1 MAMPTA
7 PGPSGLGPAG
17 TDSTAAG
24 DLPSE
29 PVDFPFGPPVT
40 IELDPAF
47 AALSERQPVVRIRL
61 PFGGAGWLVL
71 RYADNLALLGD
82 RRFSRA
88 EAVGEDVPRTVVI
101 PPGGSSLT
109 LLDPPEH
116 GRLRG
121 YAVRALGSRRVLEL
135 GPRIAEIADE
145 LVADLIRGGPP
156 ADLVSGF
163 ALALPMRV
171 ICELLGVPYADRERF
186 STAAGI
192 FLSSTAYSR
201 EEVQRAVDEM
211 SDYLWDL
218 VERRR
223 AQPGEDDLIGVLVQ
237 AQEDGDRLDDDE
249 VLTLCAT
256 LLAAGF
262 ENVANAIG
270 SCSYLLMARPEL
282 ATELRQAP
290 EVIPAAVE
298 EFLRLVP
305 VTVGVTHAR
314 IATEDLVIA
323 GTAIRRGEA
332 VFASLPSAN
341 RDPAVFAEPDEVR
354 LDRAGSRHLAFGHGA
369 HHCIGAALA
378 RSELTIALR
387 TLLTALPDLRLD
399 PDQPVVWRS
408 GLTVRGPAV
417 LPVCW

>member
-1 MAMPTA
+1 MPTA
-7 PGPSGLGPAG
+7 SGLGGP
-17 TDSTAAG
+17 G
-24 DLPSE
+24 DQ
-29 PVDFPFGPPVT
+29 PVDFPFGPPRT

-47 AALSERQPVVRIRL
+47 AALRERQPVVRIRL
-61 PFGGAGWLVL
+61 PYGGEGWLVL
-71 RYADNLALLGD
+71 RYADNLALLAD

-88 EAVGEDVPRTVVI
+88 RAVGEDVPRTVVM

-135 GPRIAEIADE
+135 GPRIAEIAGE
-145 LVADLIRGGPP
+145 LLDALIHRGPP
-156 ADLVSGF
+156 ADLVAEF
-163 ALALPMRV
+163 TLALPMRV

-192 FLSSTAYSR
+192 FLSSTAYRR
-201 EEVQRAVDEM
+201 EEVEQAVEEL

-218 VERRR
+218 VEQRR
-223 AQPGEDDLIGVLVQ
+223 AHPGEEDFIGVLVQ

-249 VLTLCAT
+249 VLTLLAT

-270 SCSYLLMARPEL
+270 SYAYLLMARPDL
-282 ATELRQAP
+282 ATELRRHP
-290 EVIPAAVE
+290 DRIPAAVE

-314 IATEDLVIA
+314 IATEDLVVA
-323 GTAIRRGEA
+323 GTAVRRGDA

-354 LDRAGSRHLAFGHGA
+354 LDRTGTRHLAFGHGP

-378 RSELTIALR
+378 RSELTVALR
-387 TLLTALPDLRLD
+387 SLLTALPGLRLD
-399 PDQPVVWRS
+399 EDRPVVWRS
-408 GLTVRGPAV
+408 GLTVRGPAE
-417 LPVCW
+417 LPVRW

>member
-1 MAMPTA
+1 MAMPAA
-7 PGPSGLGPAG
+7 PAPFEFEPAL
-17 TDSTAAG
+17 A
-24 DLPSE
+24 E

-47 AALSERQPVVRIRL
+47 AALRERQPVVRIRL
-61 PFGGAGWLVL
+61 PFGGEGWMVL

-88 EAVGEDVPRTVVI
+88 EAVGEDVPRTTVI
-101 PPGGSSLT
+101 PPGGSALT

-116 GRLRG
+116 GRLRS

-145 LVADLIRGGPP
+145 LITDLMRSGPP

-186 STAAGI
+186 SAAAGV
-192 FLSSTAYSR
+192 FLSSTAHSR
-201 EEVQRAVDEM
+201 EEVERAVEDM
-211 SDYLWDL
+211 SDYVWELIEQRRGQSGEEDL
-218 VERRR
+218 
-223 AQPGEDDLIGVLVQ
+223 LGVLVQ

-249 VLTLCAT
+249 LLTLCAT
-256 LLAAGF
+256 LLSAGY

-270 SCSYLLMARPEL
+270 SHTYLLLSRPDL
-282 ATELRQAP
+282 ATKLRQTP
-290 EVIPAAVE
+290 DLIPDAIE
-298 EFLRLVP
+298 EFVRLVP
-305 VTVGVTHAR
+305 ATVGVTHAR
-314 IATEDLVIA
+314 IATEDLEIA

-341 RDPAVFAEPDEVR
+341 RDPAVFEQPDEVR
-354 LDRAGSRHLAFGHGA
+354 LDRTGPRHLGFGHGP

-378 RSELTIALR
+378 RSELVVALR

-399 PDQPVVWRS
+399 PDQPVVWRA
-408 GLTVRGPAV
+408 GLTLRGPAV
-417 LPVCW
+417 MPVSW

>member
-7 PGPSGLGPAG
+7 PVPFEFEPAG
-17 TDSTAAG
+17 T
-24 DLPSE
+24 E

-47 AALSERQPVVRIRL
+47 AALRERQPVVRIRL
-61 PFGGAGWLVL
+61 PFGGEGWMVL

-88 EAVGEDVPRTVVI
+88 QAVGEDVPRTVVI
-101 PPGGSSLT
+101 PPGGSSLA

-116 GRLRG
+116 GRLRS

-135 GPRIAEIADE
+135 GPRIAEIAGE
-145 LVADLIRGGPP
+145 LITDLIRGGPP

-186 STAAGI
+186 SAAAGV

-201 EEVQRAVDEM
+201 EEVERAVEDM

-218 VERRR
+218 VEQRRG
-223 AQPGEDDLIGVLVQ
+223 QSGEEDLIGVLVQ

-270 SCSYLLMARPEL
+270 NYTYLLMSRPDL
-282 ATELRQAP
+282 ATKLRQAP
-290 EVIPAAVE
+290 DLIPDAIE

-305 VTVGVTHAR
+305 PTVGVTHAR
-314 IATEDLVIA
+314 IATEDLEIA
-323 GTAIRRGEA
+323 GTPIRRGEA

-341 RDPAVFAEPDEVR
+341 RDPAVFEQPDEVR
-354 LDRAGSRHLAFGHGA
+354 LDRTGPRHLAFGHGP

-387 TLLTALPDLRLD
+387 TLLTALPELRLD

-417 LPVCW
+417 MPVCW

>member
-1 MAMPTA
+1 MAVPTTPA
-7 PGPSGLGPAG
+7 PSEFAL
-17 TDSTAAG
+17 AAA
-24 DLPSE
+24 E
-29 PVDFPFGPPVT
+29 PVDFPFGPPAT

-47 AALSERQPVVRIRL
+47 AALRERQPLVRIRL
-61 PFGGAGWLVL
+61 PFGGEGWMVL

-88 EAVGEDVPRTVVI
+88 EAVGEDVPRTTVI

-135 GPRIAEIADE
+135 GPRIAEIAEELLDE
-145 LVADLIRGGPP
+145 LIRGGPP

-186 STAAGI
+186 SAAAGV

-201 EEVQRAVDEM
+201 EEVQRAVDDM

-218 VERRR
+218 VEQRRR
-223 AQPGEDDLIGVLVQ
+223 QPGEEDLIGVLVQ

-249 VLTLCAT
+249 LLTLCAT
-256 LLAAGF
+256 LLSAGY

-270 SCSYLLMARPEL
+270 SYTYLLMSRPDLAAQLRQRPEL
-282 ATELRQAP
+282 IP
-290 EVIPAAVE
+290 EAIE

-305 VTVGVTHAR
+305 ATVGVTHAR
-314 IATEDLVIA
+314 IATEDLEIA

-341 RDPAVFAEPDEVR
+341 RDPAVFEQPDEVR
-354 LDRAGSRHLAFGHGA
+354 LGRTGPRHLGFGHGP

-378 RSELTIALR
+378 RSELTVALR
-387 TLLTALPDLRLD
+387 ALLTALPGLRLD
-399 PDQPVVWRS
+399 ADQPVVWRA
-408 GLTVRGPAV
+408 GLILRGPAV
-417 LPVCW
+417 LPVRW

>member
-1 MAMPTA
+1 MAVPAAPVPFGVAPTA
-7 PGPSGLGPAG
+7 
-17 TDSTAAG
+17 
-24 DLPSE
+24 E
-29 PVDFPFGPPVT
+29 PVGFPFGPPVT

-47 AALSERQPVVRIRL
+47 AALRERQPVVRIRL
-61 PFGGAGWLVL
+61 PFGGEGWLVL

-88 EAVGEDVPRTVVI
+88 EAVGEDVPRMTVI
-101 PPGGSSLT
+101 PPGGSALT

-116 GRLRG
+116 SRLRS
-121 YAVRALGSRRVLEL
+121 YAVRALGSRRVLGL
-135 GPRIAEIADE
+135 GPRIAEIAGE
-145 LVADLIRGGPP
+145 LITDLIRSGPP

-171 ICELLGVPYADRERF
+171 ICELLGVPFADRERF
-186 STAAGI
+186 STAAGVC
-192 FLSSTAYSR
+192 LSSTAYSR
-201 EEVQRAVDEM
+201 EEVERAVEDM
-211 SDYLWDL
+211 SDYLWGL
-218 VERRR
+218 VEQRRG
-223 AQPGEDDLIGVLVQ
+223 QPGEDDLISTLLQ

-249 VLTLCAT
+249 LLTLCAT

-270 SCSYLLMARPEL
+270 SCTYLLLARPEL
-282 ATELRQAP
+282 ATKLRQTP
-290 EVIPAAVE
+290 ELIPEAIE

-305 VTVGVTHAR
+305 LTVGVTHAR
-314 IATEDLVIA
+314 IATEDLEIA

-341 RDPAVFAEPDEVR
+341 RDPAVFEQPDELR
-354 LDRAGSRHLAFGHGA
+354 LDRTGPRHLSFGHGQ

-378 RSELTIALR
+378 RAELTVALR
-387 TLLTALPDLRLD
+387 TLLSALPALRLD
-399 PDQPVVWRS
+399 PDQPVVWRT

-417 LPVCW
+417 MPVCW

>member
-1 MAMPTA
+1 MAVPTA
-7 PGPSGLGPAG
+7 PVPSEFEPGGA
-17 TDSTAAG
+17 
-24 DLPSE
+24 E

-47 AALSERQPVVRIRL
+47 AALRERQSVVRIRL
-61 PFGGAGWLVL
+61 PFGGEGWMVL

-88 EAVGEDVPRTVVI
+88 EAVGEDVPRTMVI
-101 PPGGSSLT
+101 PPGGSVLS

-116 GRLRG
+116 RRLRS

-145 LVADLIRGGPP
+145 LIGGLIRVGPP

-186 STAAGI
+186 SAAAAV

-201 EEVQRAVDEM
+201 EEVERAVEDM
-211 SDYLWDL
+211 SDYIWDL
-218 VERRR
+218 VEQRRG
-223 AQPGEDDLIGVLVQ
+223 QPGEEDLIGVLVQ

-249 VLTLCAT
+249 LLTLCAT
-256 LLAAGF
+256 LLSAGY

-270 SCSYLLMARPEL
+270 NYTYLLMTRPDL
-282 ATELRQAP
+282 ATKLRQAP
-290 EVIPAAVE
+290 DLIPAAIE

-305 VTVGVTHAR
+305 LTVGVTHAR
-314 IATEDLVIA
+314 IATEDLEIA

-332 VFASLPSAN
+332 VFAALPSAN
-341 RDPAVFAEPDEVR
+341 RDPAVFEQPDEVR
-354 LDRAGSRHLAFGHGA
+354 LDRTGPRHLAFGHGL

-378 RSELTIALR
+378 RSELEIALR
-387 TLLTALPDLRLD
+387 ALLTSLPELRLD
-399 PDQPVVWRS
+399 PDQPVVWRT

-417 LPVCW
+417 MPVCW

>member
-1 MAMPTA
+1 MAMPSA
-7 PGPSGLGPAG
+7 PVPFEFRLAG
-17 TDSTAAG
+17 A
-24 DLPSE
+24 E

-47 AALSERQPVVRIRL
+47 AALRDRQPVVRIRL
-61 PFGGAGWLVL
+61 PFGGEGWMVL

-88 EAVGEDVPRTVVI
+88 QAVGENVPRTTVI

-116 GRLRG
+116 GRLRS

-145 LVADLIRGGPP
+145 LITDLIRSGPP
-156 ADLVSGF
+156 ADLVGGF

-186 STAAGI
+186 SAAAGV

-201 EEVQRAVDEM
+201 EEVERAVEDM

-218 VERRR
+218 VEQRRE
-223 AQPGEDDLIGVLVQ
+223 QSGEEDLISVLVQ

-249 VLTLCAT
+249 LLTLCAT
-256 LLAAGF
+256 LLSAGY

-270 SCSYLLMARPEL
+270 NYTYLLLSRPGLATTLRQQPEL
-282 ATELRQAP
+282 
-290 EVIPAAVE
+290 IPDAVE

-305 VTVGVTHAR
+305 ATVGVTHAR
-314 IATEDLVIA
+314 IATEDLEIA

-341 RDPAVFAEPDEVR
+341 RDPAVFEQPDEVR
-354 LDRAGSRHLAFGHGA
+354 LGRTGPRHLGFGHGP

-378 RSELTIALR
+378 RSELTVALR

-399 PDQPVVWRS
+399 PDQPVVWRA
-408 GLTVRGPAV
+408 GLTLRGPAV
-417 LPVCW
+417 MPVCW

>member
-1 MAMPTA
+1 MALPTA
-7 PGPSGLGPAG
+7 PVPFEFEPG
-17 TDSTAAG
+17 AA
-24 DLPSE
+24 E

-47 AALSERQPVVRIRL
+47 AALRERQPVVRIRL
-61 PFGGAGWLVL
+61 PFGGEGWMVL

-88 EAVGEDVPRTVVI
+88 QAVGEDVPRTVVI
-101 PPGGSSLT
+101 PPGGSALS

-116 GRLRG
+116 GRLRS

-135 GPRIAEIADE
+135 GPRIAGIADE
-145 LVADLIRGGPP
+145 LITDLIRGGPP

-186 STAAGI
+186 SAAAGI
-192 FLSSTAYSR
+192 FLSSTAHSR
-201 EEVQRAVDEM
+201 EEVERAVEEM

-218 VERRR
+218 VEQRRG
-223 AQPGEDDLIGVLVQ
+223 QPGDEDLIGVLVQ

-249 VLTLCAT
+249 LLTLCAT
-256 LLAAGF
+256 LLAAGY

-270 SCSYLLMARPEL
+270 NYTYLLMSRPDL
-282 ATELRQAP
+282 ATTLRQAP
-290 EVIPAAVE
+290 ELIPVAIE

-305 VTVGVTHAR
+305 PTVGVTHAR
-314 IATEDLVIA
+314 IATEDLEIA

-341 RDPAVFAEPDEVR
+341 RDPAVFEQPDEVR
-354 LDRAGSRHLAFGHGA
+354 LDRTGPRHLAFGHGL

-378 RSELTIALR
+378 RSELAVALR
-387 TLLTALPDLRLD
+387 ALLTALPGLRLD
-399 PDQPVVWRS
+399 PGQPVVWRA